1 MRTVLILTSPIPS
14 YGIVVDRKES
24 IIKFMIWTDRGYES
38 FLVSC
43 TEIETKFINY
53 K

>member
-1 MRTVLILTSPIPS
+1 MCVVLLLTSPTPS

-24 IIKFMIWTDRGYES
+24 IIKVKIWTDRGYES